1 MSIIHMIQKG
11 DSTGCFSHHVLSPSK
26 PKKKIPKTYNSTYS
40 PVVTHLTTNAPVEG
54 LTCGEQTGSG
64 VILRL
69 WSYVS
74 IIVEVTAYIGS
85 LDADKR
91 TLPIE
96 ITTSTILSQQASNL
110 LRHQQVH
117 TNLRFLPRRCRQWQL

>member
-1 MSIIHMIQKG
+1 MSIIHIIQKS
-11 DSTGCFSHHVLSPSK
+11 DCADCFSHDFLPLAEQ
-26 PKKKIPKTYNSTYS
+26 KISKTYNSTYS

-74 IIVEVTAYIGS
+74 IIVEVTAYVGS

-96 ITTSTILSQQASNL
+96 IITSTTLSQQASNP

-117 TNLRFLPRRCRQWQL
+117 TNLRFLPHRCLQWQL